1 MTAATVG
8 GGGQGNMSGRCRD
21 GGGRGRGR
29 DGGGRGRGRDSGG
42 RGNVSDT
49 RGRSGGRRATTTQQE
64 LQVIIREAAIEI
76 DPIVNEALDRMIA
89 AARSTNSGMPV
100 DGFDGDINQS
110 IAIEMLNHSLIAGSQ
125 QQRSAGERIR
135 RPSHRL
141 DV

>member
-1 MTAATVG
+1 MQKASKTFPDP
-8 GGGQGNMSGRCRD
+8 ND
-21 GGGRGRGR
+21 
-29 DGGGRGRGRDSGG
+29 
-42 RGNVSDT
+42 
-49 RGRSGGRRATTTQQE
+49 RRTFLEDLKVTSK
-64 LQVIIREAAIEI
+64 VDIREAAIEI
-76 DPIVNEALDRMIA
+76 ENPIVNEALDRMIA